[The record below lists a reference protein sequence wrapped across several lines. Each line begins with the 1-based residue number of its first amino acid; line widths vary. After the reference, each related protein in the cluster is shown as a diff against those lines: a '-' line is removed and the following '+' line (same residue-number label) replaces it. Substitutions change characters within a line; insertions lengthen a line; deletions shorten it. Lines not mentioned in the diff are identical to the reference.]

1 ARIIGESTEGMI
13 IKQFVQEDTFLIFAQ
28 VVAMYGFIAGA
39 AVIAAF
45 GAVVYSALHVVRRQ
59 KNQLGMIL
67 SAACFLLIVFNCTIG
82 IFMNFGLLPMGS
94 LQFPF
99 LCRGG
104 SGTVMYAVI
113 IGLLM
118 SCNRYS
124 RIPVAH
130 FDIKEKC

>member
-1 ARIIGESTEGMI
+1 MI
-13 IKQFVQEDTFLIFAQ
+13 IKQFVQQDTFLIFGQ

-39 AVIAAF
+39 TVIAAF

-67 SAACFLLIVFNCTIG
+67 SAACFLLIVFNCTTG
-82 IFMNFGLLPMGS
+82 IFMNFGLLPLGS
-94 LQFPF
+94 PQFPF

-124 RIPVAH
+124 CIQINH
-130 FDIKEKC
+130 FNSKKKC